1 MLLVTHGGA
10 LEPVLLGEAD
20 HAPVGDI
27 GHLLTLGPGGFGLP
41 RLLRGPEV
49 GGRHLENR
57 QRMLGLSA
65 DWGQS
70 LSLDGQCEATAG
82 SGDNIEGKYFDFVK
96 VFFCQTCCH
105 QHLMPD
111 TEYGVSPLE
120 N

>member
-20 HAPVGDI
+20 HPPVGDI
-27 GHLLTLGPGGFGLP
+27 GHLLTLGPGGLG
-41 RLLRGPEV
+41 LLR
-49 GGRHLENR
+49 GRHLENR

-96 VFFCQTCCH
+96 VFFVK
-105 QHLMPD
+105 P
-111 TEYGVSPLE
+111 VAISI
-120 N
+120 